1 MIQVRTIKQVSRY
14 FGVIQHGMQ
23 GTGRKLRPDRGPL
36 IVADEIPTTSKLPNI
51 DDHSKEK
58 APVFVSDAAFFF
70 SLELGWLRM
79 RKG

>member
-1 MIQVRTIKQVSRY
+1 MGCKAP
-14 FGVIQHGMQ
+14 GGK
-23 GTGRKLRPDRGPL
+23 KLGPDRGPL

-51 DDHSKEK
+51 DDHRKER

-70 SLELGWLRM
+70 FFELGWLRI